1 MEIWIVVRILI
12 EVTFLIFIG
21 YVVYQHYIIR
31 KQGVHM
37 KLNSEKLGY
46 VTYNNTNTYF
56 VQVTE

>member
-31 KQGVHM
+31 KQAAQM

-46 VTYNNTNTYF
+46 VTYKNTYF